1 MSVTLD
7 DPFESSGGMNP
18 DVIAVAEDRT
28 RWAFALKTLAQ
39 GNPLNR
45 AKNLACLVDGA
56 VVQIER
62 AVCDK
67 GAVVVNMKNVLDH
80 EKLRKCVFS
89 SWEHGGAAL
98 QAQIESVIQQFYATE
113 ADLLRSKFENKS
125 SLAPIVILIAHATVL
140 CYPPG
145 SLKKT
150 FTELKV
156 HVGQVWQRAP
166 VEQLRNTSCMIDVA
180 LRIGEGRPA

>member
-1 MSVTLD
+1 M
-7 DPFESSGGMNP
+7 
-18 DVIAVAEDRT
+18 
-28 RWAFALKTLAQ
+28 
-39 GNPLNR
+39 NR

-125 SLAPIVILIAHATVL
+125 SVAPIVILIAHATVL

-150 FTELKV
+150 FTELKSMTALTLPD
-156 HVGQVWQRAP
+156 RRIPAP
-166 VEQLRNTSCMIDVA
+166 GTFGAEAVCLAQA
-180 LRIGEGRPA
+180 LNHIVQTAL